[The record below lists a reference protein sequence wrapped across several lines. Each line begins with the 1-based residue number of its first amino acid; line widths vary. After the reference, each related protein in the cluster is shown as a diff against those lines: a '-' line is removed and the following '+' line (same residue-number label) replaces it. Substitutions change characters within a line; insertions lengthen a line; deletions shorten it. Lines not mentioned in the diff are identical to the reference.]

1 MTTAPLR
8 RSLLM
13 STAAKPTASA
23 LVSGDDL

>member
-1 MTTAPLR
+1 MATTSLR